1 MNKYPTNEI
10 VSSNEV
16 VPMDDNSPSEDQ
28 PTEYKLNV
36 DDIKILTNQV
46 SITDVQA
53 CCLLEKHKGD
63 IVLCVLD
70 VYDYHD
76 DSKNNKTENETE
88 NENNENNNNT
98 NDNTTENQL
107 SRFREILDEKEK
119 IFNKMINSNSNNSSK
134 NSSKNSSN
142 NNQNNDHTLENIIY
156 IGFDFDTKSPFKPQ
170 KVRAERNY
178 FTRNIVLKYLES
190 NFYNK
195 YDKETPSQ
203 QNKGLY
209 QKIIT
214 RVVQKKGN
222 KISQKW
228 GLTKAV
234 IMYLPEQIKNKSD
247 IENTQDN
254 DSIFYRNII
263 NKFAT
268 RFLFRCSHLKEDQVL
283 CGPCVVVN
291 NWV

>member
-28 PTEYKLNV
+28 PIEYKLNV
-36 DDIKILTNQV
+36 EDIKILTNQV

-53 CCLLEKHKGD
+53 CYLLEKHKGD

-70 VYDYHD
+70 VYDCND
-76 DSKNNKTENETE
+76 EVKNNKTENE
-88 NENNENNNNT
+88 NDNNT

-119 IFNKMINSNSNNSSK
+119 IFNKMINSKSK
-134 NSSKNSSN
+134 NSSKNSSK

-156 IGFDFDTKSPFKPQ
+156 ISFDFDTKSPFKLQ
-170 KVRAERNY
+170 KVKTERNY
-178 FTRNIVLKYLES
+178 FTRKIVLKYLES

-195 YDKETPSQ
+195 YDKKTPSQ
-203 QNKGLY
+203 QNKALY
-209 QKIIT
+209 QKITT
-214 RVVQKKGN
+214 RVVQNKGN
-222 KISQKW
+222 KISRKW